1 MTEPVAVEDDEL
13 IACLLSERDYAI
25 RSEELS
31 GGLFAPVEEVV
42 ELPRWLCLS
51 ICRC

>member
-1 MTEPVAVEDDEL
+1 MVVIEPVVQGDDEL

-31 GGLFAPVEEVV
+31 GGLFATVEEIV
-42 ELPRWLCLS
+42 ELPDG
-51 ICRC
+51 